1 MSSRIPLPLRLVQCD
16 LWAATKSG
24 RSSSGGRNTD
34 SRVLTAYK
42 PSGLPCYAASQ
53 VSAVAASGGGGRR
66 LCAIHTR
73 HSHPTSS
80 SATIVAAG
88 PQPHPD
94 DPSDSLLTRVV
105 DSALPGCAPYVALP
119 VVSSLLRRGGKDTAA
134 AAQLNQWTSRHKG
147 LVVLTETPSDA
158 LFLRNAA
165 QLDLV
170 QQTYRVVC
178 RLPAGVASAARRY
191 LRAHLSCAQPRQA
204 NGGASAATGMLN
216 PYVQAH
222 RERRRQ
228 QQLLADLRI
237 GIPLSA
243 ASLSATTK
251 ARAAAVSTLASDA
264 CLPESVQPHPLV
276 RGGFFDVA
284 RGQLRVRSTVRCYL
298 RTQAPLAASSAARVH
313 QWSRLQSLFHTPAV
327 VTSRYCHGAGVPDE
341 DRSDLPHPWM
351 RPAWRLG
358 VSVDAPHML
367 CAVAEAD
374 GDSGNDNRRVTVP
387 APRGK
392 SLTMEVELVSLS
404 PRDES
409 DMALYEVH
417 THGDTTA
424 DEVAAVF
431 QAEGLRVVNDYVQ
444 DVPLAMA
451 VEEVATRMRAAPPG
465 LLHELPLGLQ
475 HRLRSAT
482 AEELVVLPLTR
493 MPLEDADRL
502 AAQHTLQQL
511 SSLSPSL
518 PFSEDVERLR
528 QVVAAAASPTGGKRA
543 HPLQRLLLQVLSSL
557 KLTNEAERRVYEQVT
572 ALTLGSGVE
581 CAGVV
586 FPDPSD
592 ADNVHALQ
600 QLWLTYEQQRQRY
613 PSLAD
618 AARAAQQHPLASS
631 LRYTTRTVLDD
642 PAGLVRV
649 PLLADATTRAAS
661 GSATELWS
669 APDPINDV
677 HRARGE
683 CSFTQA
689 VELHSILSVTPTREA
704 RVRISGDE
712 AGNTTASALTRFSH
726 PEVRWMQTEVPP
738 PYEAAFREWCDAS
751 LAPSRCAEGA
761 CPDAAVVSPLPSPQS
776 LLGRC
781 NVPRTSED
789 RGSEPATKGPRAGDD
804 GGYAATPLEETL
816 AKHVRLPVRLFLRV
830 EELAELRCA
839 HCKGVGHTWQHCV
852 ARVSEAVAVLKG
864 NDAAATSSLPADG
877 IASTAGGLLVS
888 ERMPAPLG
896 SSVMDSEGLTSTN
909 DAAAILEEQASA
921 LAHYRQ
927 QQQLVSISYGDDA
940 SASLPSHSSPLA
952 VDGPVIAVPNVAAT
966 HRFKADHAL
975 RNESSKPVMHRRA
988 MRCVYCGGRHHV
1000 AACPTLLAQDSES
1013 DVRRAGAT
1021 GDALP
1026 ESPSSLSSLPNSGSL
1041 PFCIKCGQTGHLY
1054 TRCRG
1059 VPVGLHHA
1067 THCPICLQARTSAS
1081 HDPVHCPRRVPA
1093 PEGYRPNG
1101 IREAPAEGSSRH
1113 QSSSWRSSSRRQVH
1127 FDGDC
1132 LPAAA
1137 DRRPRNVEKHVGG
1150 ALPHRRR
1157 RGSVLIADSYI
1168 DGK

>member
-16 LWAATKSG
+16 LWAATESG
-24 RSSSGGRNTD
+24 RSSSGSRKTD
-34 SRVLTAYK
+34 SRVLTPYK

-53 VSAVAASGGGGRR
+53 VSAVAANGGGGRR

-73 HSHPTSS
+73 HSHPASS

-119 VVSSLLRRGGKDTAA
+119 VVSSLLRRGGHNTAA

-147 LVVLTETPSDA
+147 LVVMTETPSAA

-191 LRAHLSCAQPRQA
+191 LRAHVSCTQPRQA
-204 NGGASAATGMLN
+204 NGGAPAATAMLN

-228 QQLLADLRI
+228 QQQLTDLRI

-264 CLPESVQPHPLV
+264 CLPESVHPHPLV

-298 RTQAPLAASSAARVH
+298 RTQAPLAASSSARVH
-313 QWSRLQSLFHTPAV
+313 QWSRLQNLFHMPAV
-327 VTSRYCHGAGVPDE
+327 VTPRYCHGSGVSDE
-341 DRSDLPHPWM
+341 DRRDLPHPWM

-358 VSVDAPHML
+358 VSVDAPHMQ
-367 CAVAEAD
+367 CTVAEAD
-374 GDSGNDNRRVTVP
+374 GDSDDDNRRFTVP

-392 SLTMEVELVSLS
+392 SVTMEVELVSLS
-404 PRDES
+404 PRDDS

-417 THGDTTA
+417 TYGDTTA

-482 AEELVVLPLTR
+482 AEELVALPLTR

-502 AAQHTLQQL
+502 AAQHTLQHL

-528 QVVAAAASPTGGKRA
+528 QVVAAAVSPTGGKTA

-572 ALTLGSGVE
+572 ALTLGFGVE

-592 ADNVHALQ
+592 AGNVHALQ

-618 AARAAQQHPLASS
+618 AARAARQHPLASS

-642 PAGLVRV
+642 PTGLARV
-649 PLLADATTRAAS
+649 PLLADVTTGAAS
-661 GSATELWS
+661 ASATESWS
-669 APDPINDV
+669 TRDPINDV
-677 HRARGE
+677 RRVRGE

-689 VELHSILSVTPTREA
+689 VELYSMLSLTPAQEA
-704 RVRISGDE
+704 RRRIPGDE
-712 AGNTTASALTRFSH
+712 AGDTTASALTRCSY
-726 PEVRWMQTEVPP
+726 PTMRWMQTEVPP
-738 PYEAAFREWCDAS
+738 PYEAAFREWRDAS
-751 LAPSRCAEGA
+751 VAPSCCAEGA
-761 CPDAAVVSPLPSPQS
+761 SPDAGVVSLLPSPHS

-781 NVPRTSED
+781 NVSRTSED
-789 RGSEPATKGPRAGDD
+789 RGSEPATEGPRAGDD
-804 GGYAATPLEETL
+804 GGYAAPQLEDTL
-816 AKHVRLPVRLFLRV
+816 AKHLRVPVRLLLRV

-852 ARVSEAVAVLKG
+852 ERVTEAVAELKG
-864 NDAAATSSLPADG
+864 SDAAAKSSLAAEG

-888 ERMPAPLG
+888 ERVPAALG
-896 SSVMDSEGLTSTN
+896 SSVMDSEGLTFTD

-927 QQQLVSISYGDDA
+927 QQQQLVPIGYGDDA
-940 SASLPSHSSPLA
+940 SASLPSPSSPHV

-975 RNESSKPVMHRRA
+975 RNEFSKPFMHRRA
-988 MRCVYCGGRHHV
+988 MKCVYCGGRHHV
-1000 AACPTLLAQDSES
+1000 AACPTLRAQDSES
-1013 DVRRAGAT
+1013 DARSAGAT
-1021 GDALP
+1021 GDALSG
-1026 ESPSSLSSLPNSGSL
+1026 SPSLLS
-1041 PFCIKCGQTGHLY
+1041 FCIKCGQTGHLY
-1054 TRCRG
+1054 TRCRE

-1101 IREAPAEGSSRH
+1101 IREAPVEGSSPH
-1113 QSSSWRSSSRRQVH
+1113 QTSSRRSSSRRQVH
-1127 FDGDC
+1127 FDSDC

-1137 DRRPRNVEKHVGG
+1137 DRRPRNGERHIGG